1 MLRRKLAV
9 VINNFILRI
18 ALTIRQQLAEKLKPI
33 LRHARACISQS
44 QVVFSP
50 GFRVRFKR
58 FDPCA

>member
-33 LRHARACISQS
+33 LRHARAGVSQA
-44 QVVFSP
+44 QVVFPP
-50 GFRVRFKR
+50 GFRVCLKR
-58 FDPCA
+58 FDPGA